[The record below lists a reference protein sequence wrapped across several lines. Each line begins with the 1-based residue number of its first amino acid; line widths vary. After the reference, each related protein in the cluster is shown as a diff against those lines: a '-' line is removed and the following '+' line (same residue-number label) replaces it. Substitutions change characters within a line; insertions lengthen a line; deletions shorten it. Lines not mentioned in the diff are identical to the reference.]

1 MLIRLKV
8 VILVICIAFLT
19 ACSSIEETYKPLYQ
33 VKPEKHAIKG
43 GL

>member
-1 MLIRLKV
+1 MLTKFK
-8 VILVICIAFLT
+8 VILLVLSIALLT
-19 ACSSIEETYKPLYQ
+19 ACSSIEENYKPLYQ